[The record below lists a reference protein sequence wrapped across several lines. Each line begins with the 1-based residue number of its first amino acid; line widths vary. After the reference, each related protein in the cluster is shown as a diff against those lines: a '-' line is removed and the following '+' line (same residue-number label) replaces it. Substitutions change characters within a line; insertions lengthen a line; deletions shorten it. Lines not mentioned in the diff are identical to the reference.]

1 LLGNIK
7 IGTKLIG
14 GFMIVLLLLVVS
26 AVMSYTNMQT
36 AKTNQDSLYA
46 DRLIPVNQLGEING
60 ELYAIRGDLYKL
72 EVAPEEIG
80 ATEATIRTSISFV
93 TENVTA
99 YKASKLLAAETIAL
113 ADFEKNWATYLTEVE
128 KDIALAK
135 AANWTTFKTN
145 MMSGGS
151 TSNARKAVDTSI
163 VTLGD
168 INLAEADRLDKAS
181 DAKSSSSTMITI
193 VLAVVSIIFGV
204 AIALVLSKSITGPIN
219 KVKNALAKMAVGDIN
234 EKLNITSKDE
244 VGMMAQAYGEMQLY
258 MQETA
263 GAAQQIAA
271 GDLNITVKPKSE
283 HDVLR
288 NAFDKVVVT
297 LKNLVAD
304 AGMLSK
310 AAVEGKL
317 ATRADATKHQGDYR
331 KIVEGVNQTLDAVIG
346 PLNVAAKYVD
356 DISKGNIP
364 AKIVDKYNGDFNNI
378 KNNLNQCIDAVNKL
392 VEDAGMLSKAA
403 VEGKLATRADA
414 TKHQGDFRKIVQ
426 GVDDCLDAVIG
437 PLNVAAKYVDD
448 ISKGNIPAKITDSYN
463 GDFNNIKNNLNQ
475 CIDAVNKLVGDA
487 GILSK
492 AAVEGKLA
500 TRADATKHQ
509 GDFRKIVE
517 GVNQTL
523 DAVIGPLNVAA
534 KYVDDIS
541 KGNIPAK
548 ISDTYNGDFNNIKN
562 NLNQCIDAVNNLVAD
577 AGVLSKAAVEG
588 KLATRADATKHWGD
602 FRKVVEGVNQTL
614 DAVIGPLNVAAK
626 YVDDISKGNIPAK
639 ISDTY
644 NGDFNTIKNNLNQ
657 CIDAVNKLVEDA
669 GMLSK
674 AAVEGKLATRADAT
688 KHQGDFRKI
697 VQGVDDCL
705 DAVIGPLN
713 VAADYVDKI
722 SKGNIPAKIVDKYN
736 GDFNNIKN
744 NLNQCIDAVNK
755 LVEDA
760 GMLSKAAVEGK
771 LATRADATKHQ
782 GDFRKI
788 VQGVDDC
795 LDAVIGPLNVAAK
808 YVDDISKGN
817 IPAKITDSYNGD
829 FNNIKNNL
837 NQCID
842 AVNKLVGDAGIL
854 SKAAVEGKLATRADA
869 SKHQGDF
876 RKVVEGVNQTL
887 DAVIGPLNVA
897 AKYVDDISKG
907 DIPAKI
913 TDTYNGDFNTIKNNL
928 NQCIDAVNR
937 LVGDAGMLSKAAEEG
952 RLATRADATK
962 HQGDFRLIVEGV
974 NHTLDAVIGPVNDA
988 AAVLDKL
995 AANDLTV
1002 KVTADYKGDHAKI
1015 KNSLNKA
1022 IDSLTELVIRI
1033 KKNADGMTEASKQL
1047 SKASDQAGQATQQI
1061 AATSQQVAKGA
1072 SEQSTSL
1079 QGTTRAMEQLSSAI
1093 EQISKGAQEQT
1104 KGIEKTLSTVKEV
1117 SASVTQVSGNAKSA
1131 TAGATESAS
1140 SARLGAEKAK
1150 QTVDGMEKIKIAIGV
1165 ASQRVTKLGEQS
1177 GEIDKIVAT
1186 IDDIAAQTNLL
1197 ALNAAIEAARAGEQ
1211 GRGFAVVAD
1220 EVRKL
1225 AERSLGATKEI
1236 ADLISGIQKGVSEAV
1251 KAMEDGNKEIE
1262 GGYKLAADAGASL
1275 NEILKQAETVGTQ
1288 VQQISQ
1294 AAEGLTTL
1302 SGQLLQVAEGIS
1314 AVIEENTAAT
1324 EQMAASSDQVSKSVE
1339 SVAGV
1344 AEENGAATEQVSASA
1359 QEMSAQ
1365 VEQVVASAQSLS
1377 QMADELT
1384 KAVGVFKLDGKDLAF
1399 SRN

>member
-1 LLGNIK
+1 
-7 IGTKLIG
+7 
-14 GFMIVLLLLVVS
+14 MIVLLLLVVS

-356 DISKGNIP
+356 D
-364 AKIVDKYNGDFNNI
+364 
-378 KNNLNQCIDAVNKL
+378 
-392 VEDAGMLSKAA
+392 
-403 VEGKLATRADA
+403 
-414 TKHQGDFRKIVQ
+414 
-426 GVDDCLDAVIG
+426 
-437 PLNVAAKYVDD
+437 
-448 ISKGNIPAKITDSYN
+448 
-463 GDFNNIKNNLNQ
+463 
-475 CIDAVNKLVGDA
+475 
-487 GILSK
+487 
-492 AAVEGKLA
+492 
-500 TRADATKHQ
+500 
-509 GDFRKIVE
+509 
-517 GVNQTL
+517 
-523 DAVIGPLNVAA
+523 
-534 KYVDDIS
+534 
-541 KGNIPAK
+541 
-548 ISDTYNGDFNNIKN
+548 
-562 NLNQCIDAVNNLVAD
+562 
-577 AGVLSKAAVEG
+577 
-588 KLATRADATKHWGD
+588 
-602 FRKVVEGVNQTL
+602 
-614 DAVIGPLNVAAK
+614 
-626 YVDDISKGNIPAK
+626 
-639 ISDTY
+639 
-644 NGDFNTIKNNLNQ
+644 
-657 CIDAVNKLVEDA
+657 
-669 GMLSK
+669 
-674 AAVEGKLATRADAT
+674 
-688 KHQGDFRKI
+688 
-697 VQGVDDCL
+697 
-705 DAVIGPLN
+705 
-713 VAADYVDKI
+713 I